1 MQHPH
6 ETDRLGPIET
16 FRQREADWRNGAV
29 VYQVLVDRFAP
40 SKHLDQKRA
49 LYAPPRSLMP
59 WNEVPLAGS
68 FVPEAKYWSHEL
80 AFWGG
85 DLESL
90 TERLD
95 YIQSLGTDVLYLN
108 PICLSLSNHKYDATD
123 YAKISPEYGT
133 RKDLKHLIEELHRR
147 GMKLMLD
154 GVFNHVGVNNPL
166 FLAAKDPSHPKRSWF
181 DFKEEYPEGVRLWA
195 DVKSLPELNLEQD
208 EVKDYLFRKPDS
220 IIRSYLREGVDG
232 WRLDVAFDIGFSI
245 LAELTAAAH
254 AEKPGSMV
262 VGEIWNYPE
271 QWLKSI
277 DGVMNFTLREIIL
290 RTIRQNIAPATAGR
304 MIESMIED
312 AGIDA
317 ILKSWIVLDN
327 HDVPRLN
334 FQLPD
339 PVDQAL
345 ALALQFTL
353 PGSPNLYYGTELG
366 MEGGQDPA
374 NRAPM
379 RWDLSNDD
387 NPVLRRTLAW
397 TRLHK
402 AERALRIGDYIPAIG
417 ERLLAFERRTDR
429 VEETILVLIN
439 PTDGVIRE
447 HVLFKDS
454 KLMNYSAFEI
464 VAGSVSNL
472 HFLAGLLDA
481 TVPAKSY
488 AVLKPV
494 VKASKS
500 YTPYKRV

>member
-1 MQHPH
+1 MHQPL
-6 ETDRLGPIET
+6 EIDPIET
-16 FRQREADWRNGAV
+16 FRNREADWRNGAV

-40 SKHLDQKRA
+40 SLDLNAKKA
-49 LYAPPRSLMP
+49 LYAPPRTLKP
-59 WNEVPLAGS
+59 WNEVPAAGA

-95 YIQSLGTDVLYLN
+95 YVLSLGVDVLYLN

-133 RKDLKHLIEELHRR
+133 RKDLRHLIEELHRR
-147 GMKLMLD
+147 DMKLMLD

-166 FLAAKDPSHPKRSWF
+166 FLSAKDPKHPKRSWF
-181 DFKEEYPEGVRLWA
+181 DFSDAYPEGVRLWA
-195 DVKSLPELNLEQD
+195 DVKSLPELNLEND

-220 IIRSYLREGVDG
+220 IIRSYLREGIDG

-245 LAELTAAAH
+245 LQELTHAAH
-254 AEKPGSMV
+254 EEKPGSMI

-271 QWLKSI
+271 QWLHSI

-290 RTIRQNIAPATAGR
+290 RSIRQEISPLCASR
-304 MIESMIED
+304 MIEAMVAD
-312 AGIDA
+312 AGIEG

-339 PVDQAL
+339 SRDQAL

-366 MEGGQDPA
+366 MEGGPDPA

-379 RWDLSNDD
+379 RWDLATDQ
-387 NPVLRRTLAW
+387 NPLLRQTRAW
-397 TRLHK
+397 THLHK
-402 AERALRIGDYIPAIG
+402 TERALKIGDYVPAVA
-417 ERLLAFERRTDR
+417 ERLLAFERRTER
-429 VEETILVLIN
+429 VEDTILVLIN
-439 PTDGVIRE
+439 PSEKEIRE
-447 HVLFKDS
+447 HVLIKDS

-464 VAGSVSNL
+464 LAGSATNL
-472 HFLAGLLDA
+472 HFMAGLLDA
-481 TVPAKSY
+481 TIPAKSY

-494 VKASKS
+494 VQPTKS